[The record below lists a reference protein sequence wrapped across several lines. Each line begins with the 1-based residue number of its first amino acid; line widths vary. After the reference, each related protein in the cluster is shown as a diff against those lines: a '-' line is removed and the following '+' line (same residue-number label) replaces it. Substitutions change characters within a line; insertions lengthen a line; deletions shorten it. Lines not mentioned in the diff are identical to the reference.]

1 MPNYNLTIDSTF
13 QPFSFERYIQPYA
26 IYGEAYNQQENA
38 ITELS
43 TKSEEFAAL
52 AESERLK
59 NGDDSETYRRYS
71 NYSRDL
77 KEQADAL
84 ASSGLNI
91 KTRKATLD
99 LKRRYE
105 SEIGSID
112 RAHKAMQ
119 AANVYR
125 DTIKSKDPNA
135 IFTINRYDSIDHFY
149 NNDADNSY
157 ISGKDIETSVTG
169 DVLSLAY
176 SKYAELTQAGVKPDI
191 AISMISSGQALDPT
205 SLISEELTR
214 RGYDTFDED
223 GQRQIMNSI
232 SSGVIK
238 GLGTFADKQIMDA
251 AQRDASARG
260 WANLEESRKQ
270 HAINLE
276 MRGYN
281 KDGSIN
287 TNSPYWTMNGI
298 KWETSED
305 GTLIP
310 KAETKPG
317 TGGEG
322 RKEEVEKLNTNLVI
336 VTKDDGSVELQDK
349 SSKVVYSGYKK
360 YKELSPEIQEK
371 IITSYPGKSPAELE
385 DYLFGIGDDGSISI
399 KEIEKETRTI
409 NENKGADNLIFEE

>member
-13 QPFSFERYIQPYA
+13 QPFSFERYIQPYT

-119 AANVYR
+119 AANIYR

-260 WANLEESRKQ
+260 WTSIELNNKSNEDSMVLAGYKKD
-270 HAINLE
+270 A
-276 MRGYN
+276 RGN
-281 KDGSIN
+281 WIVDE
-287 TNSPYWTMNGI
+287 NSPKWATSGIYFENGI
-298 KWETSED
+298 
-305 GTLIP
+305 P
-310 KAETKPG
+310 KKVDNPSDNPSY
-317 TGGEG
+317 
-322 RKEEVEKLNTNLVI
+322 EEVLDENLVI
-336 VTKDDGSVELQDK
+336 KINEDNSTSL
-349 SSKVVYSGYKK
+349 SSKSDNGTYSNYKK
-360 YKELSPEIQEK
+360 FSDHSKEIQDRIRK
-371 IITSYPGKSPAELE
+371 GYPGFSPAQLDE
-385 DYLFGIGDDGSISI
+385 YLFGINDLDGSIDNRKI
-399 KEIEKETRTI
+399 KTVKTTREENPSAANTI
-409 NENKGADNLIFEE
+409 IK